1 LASVSPA
8 SAGVRKGID
17 LVHDH
22 EASDIRNVALIGHG
36 GCGKTTLAEAL
47 LLKAGATSRL
57 GSVDQGTS
65 VLDYDEDEIERKMSI
80 STSLAQFP
88 WQKRRINLL
97 DTPGYADFIGEVVS
111 ALSVADGCVLV
122 VQAVSGIEV
131 GTETTWG
138 LANARQL
145 PCVIFVNKLG
155 KEHADFDKIIGQLA
169 DWLPVPAV
177 PLVMPY
183 GKESAFKG
191 VVDVI
196 TQRLY
201 AADSDQSSPSK
212 LPDEMAEAVAS
223 RRVKAME
230 MAAEADDTLLEKY
243 LEEGELT
250 EAELVEGL
258 RKATI
263 QRQIVPV
270 LCGDA
275 ASMAGTPALLDAVVK
290 YLPGANRLTEVHG
303 TKPDGSTEVS
313 LAATTDAPVSAMV
326 FKTIAE
332 HHVGEVS
339 VLRVFSGHV
348 SPGSELYNVNKATT
362 ERVGQIYNLV
372 AREKHEVPRA
382 VAGDIA
388 ALVKLKETL
397 TGDTLCER
405 SKPIMLGPIEF
416 PKPAISVA
424 VKPKAKGDEDKISAG
439 LNRLRSED
447 PTFTVTVDGELR
459 QTLLSG
465 MGEMHLD
472 VILRRLNKRFG
483 VEVEQVKPKL
493 PFRETILGTAEV
505 QGKYKKQTG
514 GRGQYG
520 DVWLK
525 LEPLPRGEEFEFA
538 NAIVGGAIPSKYIPA
553 VEKGVREAFQHGVIA
568 GYPVVD
574 VKITLYDGSYHSVD
588 SSDLAF
594 KIAASLG
601 FKKGMEAARPVF
613 LEPIMNVEVIVPE
626 EFMGDV
632 MGDLS
637 SRRGR
642 IQGMD
647 ARGSL
652 QVVRAQVPLAELYRY
667 STHLRSLTQGRGLH
681 TREFSHYEQVPAE
694 VKDKLIA
701 EAKAAIEE

>member
-1 LASVSPA
+1 M
-8 SAGVRKGID
+8 
-17 LVHDH
+17 HDH

-47 LLKAGATSRL
+47 LLKAGATKRL
-57 GSVDQGTS
+57 GSVDQGSS

-80 STSLAQFP
+80 STSLAQIN
-88 WQKRRINLL
+88 WQKKQVNLL
-97 DTPGYADFIGEVVS
+97 DTPGYADFQGEVVS
-111 ALSVADGCVLV
+111 ALSVVDGCVLV
-122 VQAVSGIEV
+122 IQAVSGIEV
-131 GTETTWG
+131 GTETAWG
-138 LANARQL
+138 LANARAL
-145 PCVIFVNKLG
+145 PCIIFINKLD
-155 KEHADFDKIIGQLA
+155 KEHADYRRVLDQLT
-169 DWLPVPAV
+169 DWLPIPTV
-177 PLVMPY
+177 PLLMPY
-183 GKESAFKG
+183 GKEKAFKG
-191 VVDVI
+191 VIDVVA
-196 TQRLY
+196 QRLY
-201 AADSDQSSPSK
+201 PADSDQSSPSK

-223 RRVKAME
+223 QRVKVME
-230 MAAEADDTLLEKY
+230 MAAESDDVLLEKY
-243 LEEGELT
+243 LEVGELAD
-250 EAELVEGL
+250 AELAEGL
-258 RKATI
+258 RKAAL

-270 LCGDA
+270 LCGA
-275 ASMAGTPALLDAVVK
+275 ASSMVGAPFLLDAIVK
-290 YLPGANRLTEVHG
+290 YLPGADRLTEVRG
-303 TKPDGSTEVS
+303 TKADGTGEVV
-313 LAATTDAPVSAMV
+313 LAATADAPVSAMV

-339 VLRVFSGHV
+339 LLRVFSGRV
-348 SPGSELYNVNKATT
+348 NPGSEVYNVTKATS
-362 ERVGQIYNLV
+362 ERIGQIYNLMG
-372 AREKHEVPRA
+372 REKHEVPRA
-382 VAGDIA
+382 AAGDLA
-388 ALVKLKETL
+388 ALVKLKETS

-405 SKPIMLGPIEF
+405 STPILLGPIQF

-424 VKPKAKGDEDKISAG
+424 VRPKAKGDEDKISAG

-472 VILRRLNKRFG
+472 VVLRKLSKRFG

-525 LEPLPRGEEFEFA
+525 LEPLPRGEEFEFVDA
-538 NAIVGGAIPSKYIPA
+538 VVGGSIPSKYIPA
-553 VEKGVREAFQHGVIA
+553 VEKGLREALQHGVVA

-574 VKITLYDGSYHSVD
+574 VKITLFDGSYHSVD

-647 ARGSL
+647 SRGSL

-667 STHLRSLTQGRGLH
+667 STHLRSLTQGRGFH
-681 TREFSHYEQVPAE
+681 TREFSHYEQAPAE

-701 EAKAAIEE
+701 EAKAALEE